1 MFNLLGSVGLT
12 VAILVFLAS
21 AVAVVFLGVQ
31 LAKYGDA
38 LATLTGWGRLFVGS
52 ILVALATSLPE
63 LSNNITAVQIDNPE
77 LALGN
82 VVGANMVN
90 MFTMAMVA
98 LVFGGRRFLQRVA
111 PEQGYL
117 IVLAAALTGLAVL
130 FAAIQNGVNVWQIGL
145 SSIILLVVYTAGM
158 WIVYKRRPA
167 DADGGEEEDTG
178 ITLSRAWV
186 MFGLVSVGVIIA
198 GVFLAQSVDR
208 VADLTGISSGVLG
221 ILAVSIVT
229 TMPEA
234 SATVAAARM
243 GAADLGVAGLYGSC
257 VFNVT
262 ILSFA
267 DPFYRNGIVLNN
279 PQPEHFVA
287 GIIAVALILWG
298 GLLLWGRNRLPQPAI
313 IAGLALMAGVYL
325 VGALWVA
332 LLGAPGGETA
342 AGAMT
347 SGAWGLATG

>member
-1 MFNLLGSVGLT
+1 MFNLLGGAGLS
-12 VAILVFLAS
+12 VAIIVFLAS

-82 VVGANMVN
+82 VVGANMIN

-98 LVFGGRRFLQRVA
+98 LVFGGKRFLQRVA

-117 IVLAAALTGLAVL
+117 IILAAVLTGLAVI
-130 FAAIQNGVNVWQIGL
+130 FAGVKMGVHVWQIGL
-145 SSIILLVVYTAGM
+145 SSFILLAVYVAGM
-158 WIVYKRRPA
+158 WIVYQRRPA
-167 DADGGEEEDTG
+167 ADDDDAEDDPGMT
-178 ITLSRAWV
+178 IAKAWL
-186 MFGLVSVGVIIA
+186 MFSAVSIGVIIA

-262 ILSFA
+262 ILAFA
-267 DPFYRNGIVLNN
+267 DPFYRKGIVVNY
-279 PQPEHFVA
+279 PEPEHFVA
-287 GIIAVALILWG
+287 GIFAVCLILFG
-298 GLLLWGRNRLPQPAI
+298 GLLLWGRNRLPQPLLI
-313 IAGLALMAGVYL
+313 GGLALMAGAYI
-325 VGALWVA
+325 VGAVWVA
-332 LLGAPGGETA
+332 LLGAPTA
-342 AGAMT
+342 
-347 SGAWGLATG
+347 

>member
-1 MFNLLGSVGLT
+1 M
-12 VAILVFLAS
+12 
-21 AVAVVFLGVQ
+21 Q

-63 LSNNITAVQIDNPE
+63 LSNNITAVRIDNPE

-90 MFTMAMVA
+90 MFTMGMVA

-117 IVLAAALTGLAVL
+117 IILAAVLTGLAVL
-130 FAAIQNGVNVWQIGL
+130 FAAVKMDIHIWQIGL
-145 SSIILLVVYTAGM
+145 SSAILLVVYLIGM
-158 WIVYKRRPA
+158 WFVYQRRPA
-167 DADGGEEEDTG
+167 GADDDEDDPG
-178 ITLSRAWV
+178 MTLSKAWV
-186 MFGLVSVGVIIA
+186 MFSLVSVGVIIA

-262 ILSFA
+262 ILAFA
-267 DPFYRNGIVLNN
+267 DPFYRKGIIVS
-279 PQPEHFVA
+279 QSAPEHFVA
-287 GIIAVALILWG
+287 GGIAVALILLG
-298 GLLLWGRNRLPQPAI
+298 GVMLWGRNRLPQPVI
-313 IAGLALMAGVYL
+313 IAGLALMAGAYI
-325 VGALWVA
+325 VGAVIVA
-332 LLGAPGGETA
+332 LMGAPDVAGTA
-342 AGAMT
+342 AVIPPPMPAG
-347 SGAWGLATG
+347 

>member
-1 MFNLLGSVGLT
+1 MFNLLASVGL
-12 VAILVFLAS
+12 VSAILVFLGS
-21 AVAVVFLGVQ
+21 AVAVIFLGVQ
-31 LAKYGDA
+31 LARYGDA

-63 LSNNITAVQIDNPE
+63 LSNNITAVRIDNPQ

-90 MFTMAMVA
+90 MFTMGMVA

-117 IVLAAALTGLAVL
+117 IVLAAVLTGLAVI
-130 FAAIQNGVNVWQIGL
+130 FAAVKNGVNVWQIGL
-145 SSIILLVVYTAGM
+145 SSIILLIVYLIGM
-158 WIVYKRRPA
+158 WIVYKRRP
-167 DADGGEEEDTG
+167 DGGDDDGEEDPG
-178 ITLSRAWV
+178 MTLRRAWV
-186 MFGLVSVGVIIA
+186 MFSLVSIGVIIA

-267 DPFYRNGIVLNN
+267 DPFYRKGIVLNN
-279 PQPEHFVA
+279 PEPEHFVA
-287 GIIAVALILWG
+287 GIIAVCLILFG
-298 GLLLWGRNRLPQPAI
+298 GVLLWGRNRLPQAV
-313 IAGLALMAGVYL
+313 IAPGLALMAIVYIA
-325 VGALWVA
+325 GAIWVA
-332 LLGAPGGETA
+332 MLGAPTA
-342 AGAMT
+342 
-347 SGAWGLATG
+347 

>member
-1 MFNLLGSVGLT
+1 MFNLLGGVGLS

-21 AVAVVFLGVQ
+21 AVAVVLLGVQ

-63 LSNNITAVQIDNPE
+63 LSNNITAVQIDNPQ

-98 LVFGGRRFLQRVA
+98 LLFGGRRFLQRVA

-117 IVLAAALTGLAVL
+117 IVLAAVLTGLAVL
-130 FAAIQNGVNVWQIGL
+130 FAGLKMGINVWQIGV
-145 SSIILLVVYTAGM
+145 SSVILLVVYLIGM
-158 WIVYKRRPA
+158 WIVYQRRPA
-167 DADGGEEEDTG
+167 ADDEEAEDPG
-178 ITLSRAWV
+178 MTLSKAWI
-186 MFGLVSVGVIIA
+186 MFSLVSLGVIIA

-267 DPFYRNGIVLNN
+267 DPFYRNGIVVNN
-279 PQPEHFVA
+279 PEPEHFVA
-287 GIIAVALILWG
+287 GIFAIALILWG
-298 GLLLWGRNRLPQPAI
+298 GLMLWGRNRFPQPVVVG
-313 IAGLALMAGVYL
+313 GLALMALAYVA
-325 VGALWVA
+325 GAVWVA
-332 LLGAPGGETA
+332 SLGAPTA
-342 AGAMT
+342 
-347 SGAWGLATG
+347 

>member
-1 MFNLLGSVGLT
+1 MFNLLGSVGLS
-12 VAILVFLAS
+12 VAIIVFLAS
-21 AVAVVFLGVQ
+21 AVAVIFLGVQ

-63 LSNNITAVQIDNPE
+63 LSNNITAVRIDNPQ

-98 LVFGGRRFLQRVA
+98 LVFGGKRFLQRVA

-117 IVLAAALTGLAVL
+117 IVLAAVLTGLAVI
-130 FAAIQNGVNVWQIGL
+130 FAGVKMGINVWQIGV
-145 SSIILLVVYTAGM
+145 SSIILLIVYMIGM
-158 WIVYKRRPA
+158 WFVYRRRPA
-167 DADGGEEEDTG
+167 GGDDEAEDVG
-178 ITLSRAWV
+178 MTLSKAWI
-186 MFGLVSVGVIIA
+186 MFSLVSIGVIIA

-208 VADLTGISSGVLG
+208 VADITGISSGVLG

-262 ILSFA
+262 ILSYA
-267 DPFYRNGIVLNN
+267 DPFYRKGIVLNN
-279 PQPEHFVA
+279 PEPEHFVA
-287 GIIAVALILWG
+287 GIFAIGLIVVG
-298 GLLLWGRNRLPQPAI
+298 GLILWGRNRFPQPLLV
-313 IAGLALMAGVYL
+313 AGLAVMASAYI
-325 VGALWVA
+325 VGAVWVA
-332 LLGAPGGETA
+332 TLGAP
-342 AGAMT
+342 T
-347 SGAWGLATG
+347 S

>member
-1 MFNLLGSVGLT
+1 MLNPLAGVGLT
-12 VAILVFLAS
+12 FALLVFLGS
-21 AVAVVFLGVQ
+21 AAAVIFLGVQ

-38 LATLTGWGRLFVGS
+38 LASLTGWGRLFVGS

-63 LSNNITAVQIDNPE
+63 LSNNITAVRIDNPQ

-98 LVFGGRRFLQRVA
+98 LLFGGRRFLQQVA

-117 IVLAAALTGLAVL
+117 IVLAALLTGLAVL
-130 FAAIQNGVNVWQIGL
+130 FAAIRIEANIWQIGI
-145 SSIILLVVYTAGM
+145 SSIVLLVVYVIGM
-158 WIVYKRRPA
+158 RIVYQRRPVE
-167 DADGGEEEDTG
+167 DGDEGDDPG
-178 ITLSRAWV
+178 MTLSRAWLI
-186 MFGLVSVGVIIA
+186 FSLVSLGVIVA

-234 SATVAAARM
+234 SAAVAAARM

-267 DPFYRNGIVLNN
+267 DPFFRSGVLLNFAE
-279 PQPEHFVA
+279 PAHFIS
-287 GIIAVALILWG
+287 GGIAVALILLG
-298 GLLLWGRNRLPQPAI
+298 GVMLWGRNRLSQPVI
-313 IAGLALMAGVYL
+313 VAGLAAMATFYII
-325 VGALWVA
+325 GAVWIA
-332 LLGAPGGETA
+332 LLGAP
-342 AGAMT
+342 
-347 SGAWGLATG
+347 S